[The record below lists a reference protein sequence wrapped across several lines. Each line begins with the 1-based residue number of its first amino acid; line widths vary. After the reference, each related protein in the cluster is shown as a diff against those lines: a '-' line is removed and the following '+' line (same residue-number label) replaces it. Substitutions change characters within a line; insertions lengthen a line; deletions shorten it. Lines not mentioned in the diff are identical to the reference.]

1 MSRWLLAL
9 VLAAAG
15 SPGAT
20 AHDALGA
27 IDACLAQLDRG
38 LDVGY
43 QRIAARCPDLTPSL
57 MQSQWAAWLPRDW
70 NQPEN
75 LLSADGLSEL
85 RTLLTREPAAPA
97 DARAPRVARVAAVL
111 ATLTQPDRPR
121 GGWWAR
127 FRQWLREALTPPPQ
141 RADPG
146 WLRRMIADSGL
157 SQAVLEGIVWGAL
170 LLVMVLAGAVVMNE
184 LRVAGVL
191 TGWHATP
198 PGVRT
203 APRQAPGV
211 TLQDLEH
218 ASPFRQPTL
227 LLELITTRLGE
238 QGRLPP
244 ARALTVHELTRA
256 ARLPEESD
264 RERLRE
270 LAAACERVRF
280 SGREPAPQTLAAALA
295 RGRELL
301 GALEAPVRHAQG
313 AG

>member
-20 AHDALGA
+20 AHDALSA
-27 IDACLAQLDRG
+27 IDVCLAQLDRG

-57 MQSQWAAWLPRDW
+57 MHSQWAAWLPRDW

-75 LLSADGLSEL
+75 LLSADGLTEL
-85 RTLLTREPAAPA
+85 RTLLAREPASAPQG
-97 DARAPRVARVAAVL
+97 RAPRVARVAEIL
-111 ATLTQPDRPR
+111 ATLTQPDQSR

-127 FRQWLREALTPPPQ
+127 FRQWLREALTRPPQ

-157 SQAVLEGIVWGAL
+157 SQAVLDGIVWGAL
-170 LLVMVLAGAVVMNE
+170 VLVMVLAAAVVMNE
-184 LRVAGVL
+184 LRIAGIFKRR
-191 TGWHATP
+191 HP
-198 PGVRT
+198 
-203 APRQAPGV
+203 APRSARAAARQAAAV

-218 ASPFRQPTL
+218 ASLLRQPTL
-227 LLELITTRLGE
+227 LLELITARLGE
-238 QGRLPP
+238 QDRLPP

-264 RERLRE
+264 RERLME
-270 LAAACERVRF
+270 LAAACERLRF
-280 SGREPAPQTLAAALA
+280 SGREPAPLGLAAALA

-301 GALEAPVRHAQG
+301 AALDASVGHAQG
-313 AG
+313 AR

>member
-15 SPGAT
+15 LPGAK

-27 IDACLAQLDRG
+27 IDACLAQLDRV

-75 LLSADGLSEL
+75 LLSAGGLTEL
-85 RTLLTREPAAPA
+85 RTLLTREPASASEG
-97 DARAPRVARVAAVL
+97 RAPRVARVAAVL
-111 ATLTQPDRPR
+111 AMLTQPDRPR

-141 RADPG
+141 RADTG

-157 SQAVLEGIVWGAL
+157 SQAVLDGIVWGAL
-170 LLVMVLAGAVVMNE
+170 VLVIALAGAVVMNE

-191 TGWHATP
+191 AGWRAAP
-198 PGVRT
+198 RGART
-203 APRQAPGV
+203 APGRAAAV

-218 ASPFRQPTL
+218 ASLFRQPTL
-227 LLELITTRLGE
+227 LLELITARLGE
-238 QGRLPP
+238 QDRLPP

-280 SGREPAPQTLAAALA
+280 SGREPAREALAAALA

-301 GALEAPVRHAQG
+301 AALDAPVGQAQG

>member
-15 SPGAT
+15 LPDAK

-27 IDACLAQLDRG
+27 IDACLRQLDRG

-43 QRIAARCPDLTPSL
+43 RRIAARCPDLTPSL

-70 NQPEN
+70 SQPEN
-75 LLSADGLSEL
+75 LLSADGLTEL
-85 RTLLTREPAAPA
+85 RALLTREPIWAP
-97 DARAPRVARVAAVL
+97 DGRAPRVARVAAVL
-111 ATLTQPDRPR
+111 ATLTQADQPR

-141 RADPG
+141 RADQG
-146 WLRRMIADSGL
+146 WLRRMIAEAGL
-157 SQAVLEGIVWGAL
+157 SQAVWEGIAWGAL
-170 LLVMVLAGAVVMNE
+170 LLVIALAGAVVVNE
-184 LRVAGVL
+184 LRVAGL
-191 TGWHATP
+191 LKGGHRA
-198 PGVRT
+198 PGSARA
-203 APRQAPGV
+203 APRLPAAV
-211 TLQDLEH
+211 TLRDLEH
-218 ASPFRQPTL
+218 ASPLRQPTL
-227 LLELITTRLGE
+227 LLELITTRLA
-238 QGRLPP
+238 QQDRLPP

-280 SGREPAPQTLAAALA
+280 SDREPAPQTLAAALA

-301 GALEAPVRHAQG
+301 AALEAPFRHPQG
-313 AG
+313 AR

>member
-15 SPGAT
+15 LPGAG

-27 IDACLAQLDRG
+27 IDACLEQVDRG

-43 QRIAARCPDLTPSL
+43 RRIAARCPELTPSL
-57 MQSQWAAWLPRDW
+57 LQSQWAAWLPRDW

-75 LLSADGLSEL
+75 LLSADGLTEL
-85 RTLLTREPAAPA
+85 RTLLTRDPASAPEG
-97 DARAPRVARVAAVL
+97 RAPRVARLAAVL
-111 ATLTQPDRPR
+111 ARLQPDQPR

-127 FRQWLREALTPPPQ
+127 FRQWLRDALTPRPE
-141 RADPG
+141 RADQG
-146 WLRRMIADSGL
+146 WLRRMLADAGL
-157 SQAVLEGIVWGAL
+157 SQTVLEAIVWGAL
-170 LLVMVLAGAVVMNE
+170 LLVIALAGAVLMNE

-191 TGWHATP
+191 KGWQRA
-198 PGVRT
+198 PGSTRA
-203 APRQAPGV
+203 APRRPAAV

-218 ASPFRQPTL
+218 AGPLQQPTL

-238 QGRLPP
+238 QDRLPP
-244 ARALTVHELTRA
+244 PRALTVHELTRA
-256 ARLPEESD
+256 ARLPDESD
-264 RERLRE
+264 RERLGE

-280 SGREPAPQTLAAALA
+280 ADTAPVPQTLAAALA

-301 GALEAPVRHAQG
+301 AALEAPVRHPQG
-313 AG
+313 AR

>member
-15 SPGAT
+15 LPGAT
-20 AHDALGA
+20 ARDALGA

-75 LLSADGLSEL
+75 LLSAEGLTEL
-85 RTLLTREPAAPA
+85 RTLLTREPASAPPG
-97 DARAPRVARVAAVL
+97 RAPRVARVAAVL
-111 ATLTQPDRPR
+111 ATLQPDRPR
-121 GGWWAR
+121 AGWWAR
-127 FRQWLREALTPPPQ
+127 LRQWLREALAPPPQ

-146 WLRRMIADSGL
+146 WLRRMVADSGV

-170 LLVMVLAGAVVMNE
+170 VLVMVLAGAVVVNE

-191 TGWHATP
+191 TGWHAAP
-198 PGVRT
+198 RRART
-203 APRQAPGV
+203 AARQATGV

-218 ASPFRQPTL
+218 ASPYRRPAL
-227 LLELITTRLGE
+227 LLELIAARLAE
-238 QGRLPP
+238 QDRLPP

-256 ARLPEESD
+256 ARLPGESD
-264 RERLRE
+264 RERLSE

-280 SGREPAPQTLAAALA
+280 SGQEPAREALAAALA

-301 GALEAPVRHAQG
+301 AALDAPFERAQG
-313 AG
+313 AR

>member
-1 MSRWLLAL
+1 MRRWLLAL

-15 SPGAT
+15 LPGAR

-27 IDACLAQLDRG
+27 IDACLKQLDRG

-57 MQSQWAAWLPRDW
+57 AQSQWAPWLPRDW

-75 LLSADGLSEL
+75 LLSASGLTEL
-85 RTLLTREPAAPA
+85 RTLLTREPIWAP
-97 DARAPRVARVAAVL
+97 DGRAPRVARVAAVL
-111 ATLTQPDRPR
+111 ATLTQPDQPR

-146 WLRRMIADSGL
+146 WLRRMIAEAGL
-157 SQAVLEGIVWGAL
+157 SQAVLEGVVWGAL
-170 LLVMVLAGAVVMNE
+170 LLVIALAGAVVVNE
-184 LRVAGVL
+184 LRIAGL
-191 TGWHATP
+191 LKGGH
-198 PGVRT
+198 R
-203 APRQAPGV
+203 APGGARAAQPLPAAL

-227 LLELITTRLGE
+227 LLEIITTRLAE
-238 QGRLPP
+238 QDRLPP

-270 LAAACERVRF
+270 LATACERVRF
-280 SGREPAPQTLAAALA
+280 SDREPAPQTLSAALA

-301 GALEAPVRHAQG
+301 AALEAHVRHPQG
-313 AG
+313 AS